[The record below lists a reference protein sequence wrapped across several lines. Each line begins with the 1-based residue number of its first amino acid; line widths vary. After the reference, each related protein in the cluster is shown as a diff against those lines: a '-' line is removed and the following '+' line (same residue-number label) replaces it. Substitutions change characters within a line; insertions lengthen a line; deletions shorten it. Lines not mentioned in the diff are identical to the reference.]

1 MVRTRQLSPLRYR
14 WVGVGR
20 PHHGPWIMTGTTL
33 IPPQSEA
40 MPCLWGP
47 RPSCPVLSCVAQ
59 GPLWPRHHRGRVLSH
74 WPTGSPRAFC
84 PLSDLDALHG
94 TVRGTGGQ
102 VQVGDAWASLS
113 LLSLGVAPLLLPPEL
128 PSAPPSL
135 DSLRDP
141 WLLEELGAEPRCPAL
156 LESPPGQLGL
166 WLPVPLFPLTLY
178 QEACLLLTCPEL
190 SSSGRP
196 GAQAL
201 AFSSAISWL
210 WLFSTE
216 LLDFPRLK

>member
-14 WVGVGR
+14 WVGVDR
-20 PHHGPWIMTGTTL
+20 PHHGPWIMTGTTS

-40 MPCLWGP
+40 MLCLCGP

-94 TVRGTGGQ
+94 TVRRTRGQ

-113 LLSLGVAPLLLPPEL
+113 LLSLGVAPLLLAPEL

-141 WLLEELGAEPRCPAL
+141 WLLEELGAESQCPAL
-156 LESPPGQLGL
+156 LESPPGQLGFSGFL
-166 WLPVPLFPLTLY
+166 SLLSLSPSTKRLSCSSHAQSSAHPGGLGPKHQPFPLLFPDFGCFP
-178 QEACLLLTCPEL
+178 QSCL
-190 SSSGRP
+190 
-196 GAQAL
+196 
-201 AFSSAISWL
+201 ISP
-210 WLFSTE
+210 
-216 LLDFPRLK
+216 D

>member
-1 MVRTRQLSPLRYR
+1 MVRTRQLSPLWYGS
-14 WVGVGR
+14 VGIGR
-20 PHHGPWIMTGTTL
+20 PHHGPWLMTGTTSC
-33 IPPQSEA
+33 PSQSEA
-40 MPCLWGP
+40 MLWLWGP

-74 WPTGSPRAFC
+74 WPTGSPGAFC

-94 TVRGTGGQ
+94 TVRGTRGQ
-102 VQVGDAWASLS
+102 VQVGDTWVSLS
-113 LLSLGVAPLLLPPEL
+113 LLSLGIAPLLLPPEL

-135 DSLRDP
+135 DSLREP
-141 WLLEELGAEPRCPAL
+141 WLLAELGAEPRCPAL
-156 LESPPGQLGL
+156 LESPPRQLGFSGFL
-166 WLPVPLFPLTLY
+166 SLCSSHPLPRG
-178 QEACLLLTCPEL
+178 CLLLTCPEL

-196 GAQAL
+196 GAQAP

-216 LLDFPRLK
+216 LLDSPD